1 MLPVHPEI
9 CHPEAE
15 LPDTRT
21 MKQRLTLLSTAA
33 MAAFLF
39 GALSN
44 GQGTRFDHQVRND
57 FFAGF
62 AGNAEAFARAMA
74 TAEATLA
81 AEPNHAEALVWHG
94 SGLYYQ
100 AGQAFQ
106 KGDPQKGMELS
117 TKGIAEM
124 DRAVALAPDS
134 IGVRIPRGAVLL
146 TATRFQQGPHVA
158 PLLDRAMADYQHTYE
173 LQEKILDQ
181 LGTHPRGELL
191 LGIADAANRLG
202 DKEKAKR
209 FYQRAV
215 ESLPDTVYARN
226 AKEWL
231 ETGKLAPQK
240 AGCLGCHS
248 GK

>member
-1 MLPVHPEI
+1 
-9 CHPEAE
+9 
-15 LPDTRT
+15 
-21 MKQRLTLLSTAA
+21 MKQRLTILSVTAV
-33 MAAFLF
+33 AAFLF
-39 GALSN
+39 GALSK
-44 GQGTRFDHQVRND
+44 GQDTRFDYQVRND

-62 AGNAEAFARAMA
+62 SGNAEAMARAMA
-74 TAEATLA
+74 VAEATLA
-81 AEPNHAEALVWHG
+81 ADPKHAEALVWHG
-94 SGLYYQ
+94 SGLYFQ

-106 KGDPQKGMELS
+106 KGDPQKGMELA

-124 DRAVALAPDS
+124 DQAVALAPDNV
-134 IGVRIPRGAVLL
+134 GVRIPRGAVLL
-146 TATRFQQGPHVA
+146 TATRFQQGPHVG
-158 PLLDRAMADYQHTYE
+158 PLVERAMKDYEHTYQ
-173 LQEKILDQ
+173 LQEKFLGK

-191 LGIADAANRLG
+191 LGIADAANRMG
-202 DKEKAKR
+202 DKEKAKQ

-215 ESLPDTVYARN
+215 QDLPETVYARN